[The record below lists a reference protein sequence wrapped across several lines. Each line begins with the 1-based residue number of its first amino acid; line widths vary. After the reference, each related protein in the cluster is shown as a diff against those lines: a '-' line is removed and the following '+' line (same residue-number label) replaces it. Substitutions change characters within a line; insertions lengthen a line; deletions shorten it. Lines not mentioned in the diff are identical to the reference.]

1 MSAKD
6 VAKKQILKM
15 ENIIDQINEAEDL
28 LISFKSPALNNLNE
42 LMTDIE
48 VGIPTQYLG
57 RSFLQDEMQSRWH
70 KVQLEGDLGI
80 KDIQEEIR
88 KIVIESVEK
97 RIEELENDLR
107 KMIYYSGEKY
117 E

>member
-1 MSAKD
+1 MGVKEIAH
-6 VAKKQILKM
+6 KQILNM
-15 ENIIDQINEAEDL
+15 EHIINQISEAEDL
-28 LISFKSPALNNLNE
+28 LISFKSPALNNRNE
-42 LMTDIE
+42 LMSDIE
-48 VGIPTQYLG
+48 IGVPTQYLG
-57 RSFLQDEMQSRWH
+57 RTFFQDEQQSRWH

-88 KIVIESVEK
+88 KLVIESVEK

-107 KMIYYSGEKY
+107 KMIYYSGEKH